1 MKVCPECNTEY
12 DDSVEF
18 CEKDNAELVAVSE
31 AEAVEETV
39 EETAA
44 EAQAS
49 GVNLNKTDVASEDAV
64 VEDKEPEV
72 KTSVASAGASNNS
85 SALPKILGLIGVF
98 LLIGAGLVFWKS
110 KVGAHHAT
118 DLTSPITKKDMEL
131 ILADMNPMMLRQLS
145 QSPEAKKEL
154 AENVKELFALASQA
168 EKEGTANDENVKR
181 ELENIEYEIL
191 AVSYDK
197 AINKDKG
204 PMPPFGFVGEDQ
216 VTAFWNGEGGSR
228 TFMDNIGLGAN
239 DTKSREAAFQRFLA
253 SKIALAKEG
262 GNIQADR
269 EPSED
274 EIRQAK
280 DYFAK
285 TRIYYVEALSKKG
298 DANSGLP
305 ADFFEKTDL
314 QVRLQKAQFLA
325 RRYAGKELAEKMKV
339 SDEDVANYLKE
350 HPDLDTKA
358 AKKTKADEIL
368 AKVKAGGDFA
378 ALAKEFSEDPG
389 SKDKGGFYENI
400 TEGSFVPEFEQAV
413 FGGMKPGEVYPELVP
428 TKFGYHIIK
437 LEKLGETKG
446 NDGTV
451 KRTFDARHI
460 LISTMFKDPNDPMA
474 REMPVEDFVKQK
486 LQSEKEK
493 TVLDDIKAKNPIEVA
508 EDFDVP
514 TPAVPDQPELPP
526 GMMPGQMPPG
536 AETEEPAPKPD
547 AKNAP
552 KANAPKPPAP
562 KPAEPKKP

>member
-1 MKVCPECNTEY
+1 MKVCPQCKTEY
-12 DDSVEF
+12 DDSYEF
-18 CEKDNAELVAVSE
+18 CEKDNTELEAISE
-31 AEAVEETV
+31 EDAVEENV

-44 EAQAS
+44 EAEAS
-49 GVNLNKTDVASEDAV
+49 DFKVNETNVAA
-64 VEDKEPEV
+64 EDKAPEV
-72 KTSVASAGASNNS
+72 KTSVAAAGASNNS
-85 SALPKILGLIGVF
+85 SALPKILALIGVF

-118 DLTSPITKKDMEL
+118 DLTSPVTKKDMEL

-191 AVSYDK
+191 AVTYDK

-204 PMPPFGFVGEDQ
+204 PMPPFGFIGEDQ

-228 TFMDNIGLGAN
+228 TIMDSIGLGSN
-239 DTKSREAAFQRFLA
+239 NIKSREAAFQRFLD

-305 ADFFEKTDL
+305 EDFFLKADL
-314 QVRLQKAQFLA
+314 QTRLQKAQFLA

-339 SDEDVANYLKE
+339 TDEDVQNYLNAN
-350 HPDLDTKA
+350 PDLGNIKE
-358 AKKTKADEIL
+358 AKKAKADELL
-368 AKVKAGGDFA
+368 AKAKSGGDFA

-389 SKDKGGFYENI
+389 SKEKGGAYENI
-400 TEGSFVPEFEQAV
+400 TEGSFVPEFEKAV

-437 LEKLGETKG
+437 LEKLGETKA

-460 LISTMFKDPNDPMA
+460 LISTMYKDPNDPMA

-486 LQSEKEK
+486 LQGEKEK
-493 TVLDDIKAKNPIEVA
+493 TVLDEIKANNPVEVA

-514 TPAVPDQPELPP
+514 TPAVPEQPELPP
-526 GMMPGQMPPG
+526 GMMPGQVPPG
-536 AETEEPAPKPD
+536 AEMEEPAPKPD
-547 AKNAP
+547 AKTAP
-552 KANAPKPPAP
+552 KANAPKPPA